1 MRVLREMSMTDV
13 KEEGEEIRTRQG
25 VAWAISAVYTV
36 DDEGLEQDG
45 AVLGLADGF
54 VNHTWSSGSP
64 RENQGEGRSKGG
76 RTRGRDELDGHG
88 GGRQRRRPV
97 SSSEHQAP
105 LISR

>member
-1 MRVLREMSMTDV
+1 MRVLREMSITDV

-54 VNHTWSSGSP
+54 VNHAGTP
-64 RENQGEGRSKGG
+64 
-76 RTRGRDELDGHG
+76 
-88 GGRQRRRPV
+88 GRQD
-97 SSSEHQAP
+97 
-105 LISR
+105 

>member
-13 KEEGEEIRTRQG
+13 KEEEEELRTRQG

-54 VNHTWSSGSP
+54 VNHAGP
-64 RENQGEGRSKGG
+64 Q
-76 RTRGRDELDGHG
+76 
-88 GGRQRRRPV
+88 GRQTNRG
-97 SSSEHQAP
+97 
-105 LISR
+105 